1 MAAAMGVMRKSSFN
15 GHLCCNIIA
24 LQAKGISDLATDQG

>member
-15 GHLCCNIIA
+15 GQLCHNVTV
-24 LQAKGISDLATDQG
+24 LQAKGTSDLATDKG